1 MNAGEP
7 LTKIGQKEDGSNHRL
22 KMGNLIV
29 LTGPSGVGKGTLVD
43 LVMAQVTGLVRSVSV
58 TTRAPRPGEVEG
70 QSYFYRDLDTFQKM
84 IQHDEFME
92 WAEFAGN
99 YYGTPKSWVN
109 EQLRAGLDVLLEL
122 EVQGARQIHSQNPKA
137 VLIFISPPN
146 FRELEG
152 RLRARAT
159 ETAEIILVRLQK
171 AKQELQEKNVFQYE
185 VVNDK
190 LEDAANNLAHIVYA
204 ERLRSNN
211 FEGNLPA

>member
-1 MNAGEP
+1 MNTGEP
-7 LTKIGQKEDGSNHRL
+7 LTKLGHKAGGPNQRL

-43 LVMAQVTGLVRSVSV
+43 LVMSRVVGLVRSVSV
-58 TTRAPRPGEVEG
+58 TTRLPRPGEVEG
-70 QSYFYRDLDTFQKM
+70 QSYFFRDRATFDDM
-84 IQHDEFME
+84 LARNEFME

-99 YYGTPKSWVN
+99 CYGTPKSWVN
-109 EQLRAGLDVLLEL
+109 AQLKAGHDVLLEL
-122 EVQGARQIHSQNPKA
+122 EVQGARQIHSQSPSA

-146 FRELEG
+146 FNELEG

-190 LEDAANNLAHIVYA
+190 LEDAADNLAHIVYA
-204 ERLRSNN
+204 ERLRIRTS
-211 FEGNLPA
+211 EG

>member
-1 MNAGEP
+1 MNTGEP
-7 LTKIGQKEDGSNHRL
+7 LTKLGHKAGGPNQRL

-43 LVMAQVTGLVRSVSV
+43 LVMSRVVGLVRSVSV
-58 TTRAPRPGEVEG
+58 TTRLPRPGEVEG
-70 QSYFYRDLDTFQKM
+70 QSYFFRDRATFEAM
-84 IQHDEFME
+84 VERNEFME

-99 YYGTPKSWVN
+99 CYGTPKSWVN
-109 EQLRAGLDVLLEL
+109 AQLKAGHDVLLEL
-122 EVQGARQIHSQNPKA
+122 EVQGARQIHSQSPA
-137 VLIFISPPN
+137 AILIFISPPN
-146 FRELEG
+146 FNELEE

-204 ERLRSNN
+204 ERLRIRTS
-211 FEGNLPA
+211 EG

>member
-1 MNAGEP
+1 MNTGEP
-7 LTKIGQKEDGSNHRL
+7 LTKLGHKAGGPNHRL

-43 LVMAQVTGLVRSVSV
+43 LVMSRVVGLVRSVSV
-58 TTRAPRPGEVEG
+58 TTRLPRPGEVEG
-70 QSYFYRDLDTFQKM
+70 QSYFFRDRATFDAM
-84 IQHDEFME
+84 LARNEFME

-99 YYGTPKSWVN
+99 CYGTPKSWVN
-109 EQLRAGLDVLLEL
+109 AQLKAGHDVLLEL
-122 EVQGARQIHSQNPKA
+122 EVQGARQIHSQSPSA
-137 VLIFISPPN
+137 ILIFISPPN
-146 FRELEG
+146 FNELEE

-204 ERLRSNN
+204 ERLRIRTS
-211 FEGNLPA
+211 EG

>member
-1 MNAGEP
+1 MNTGEP
-7 LTKIGQKEDGSNHRL
+7 LTKLGHKAGGPNQRL

-43 LVMAQVTGLVRSVSV
+43 LVMSRVVGLVRSVSV
-58 TTRAPRPGEVEG
+58 TTRLPRPGEVEG
-70 QSYFYRDLDTFQKM
+70 QSYFFRDRATFDAM
-84 IQHDEFME
+84 VERNEFME

-99 YYGTPKSWVN
+99 CYGTPKSWVN
-109 EQLRAGLDVLLEL
+109 AQLKAGHDVLLEL
-122 EVQGARQIHSQNPKA
+122 EVQGARQIHSQSPA
-137 VLIFISPPN
+137 AILIFISPPN
-146 FRELEG
+146 FNELEE

-204 ERLRSNN
+204 ERLRIRTS
-211 FEGNLPA
+211 EG

>member
-1 MNAGEP
+1 MNTGEP
-7 LTKIGQKEDGSNHRL
+7 LTKLGHKAGGPNQRL

-43 LVMAQVTGLVRSVSV
+43 LVLSRVVGLVRSVSV
-58 TTRAPRPGEVEG
+58 TTRLPRPGEVEG
-70 QSYFYRDLDTFQKM
+70 QSYFFRDRATFDAM
-84 IQHDEFME
+84 LERNEFME

-99 YYGTPKSWVN
+99 CYGTPKSWVN
-109 EQLRAGLDVLLEL
+109 AQLKAGHDVLLEL
-122 EVQGARQIHSQNPKA
+122 EVQGARQIHSQSPSA

-146 FRELEG
+146 FNELEE

-171 AKQELQEKNVFQYE
+171 AKEELQEKNVFQYE

-204 ERLRSNN
+204 ERLRIRTSK
-211 FEGNLPA
+211 G

>member
-1 MNAGEP
+1 MNTGEP
-7 LTKIGQKEDGSNHRL
+7 LTKLGHKAGGPNQRL

-43 LVMAQVTGLVRSVSV
+43 LVMSRVVGLVRSVSV
-58 TTRAPRPGEVEG
+58 TTRLPRPGEIEG
-70 QSYFYRDLDTFQKM
+70 QSYFFRDRATFDAMLQRN
-84 IQHDEFME
+84 EFME

-99 YYGTPKSWVN
+99 CYGTPKSWVN
-109 EQLRAGLDVLLEL
+109 AQLKAGHDVLLEL
-122 EVQGARQIHSQNPKA
+122 EVQGARQIHSQSPSA

-146 FRELEG
+146 FDELEE

-204 ERLRSNN
+204 ERLRIRTS
-211 FEGNLPA
+211 EG

>member
-1 MNAGEP
+1 MNTGEP
-7 LTKIGQKEDGSNHRL
+7 LTKVGHKADGQHHRL

-43 LVMAQVTGLVRSVSV
+43 LMMARVVNMVRSVSV
-58 TTRAPRPGEVEG
+58 TTRAPRPGEIDG
-70 QSYFYRDLDTFQKM
+70 QSYFFRDRATFEQM
-84 IQHDEFME
+84 LARNEFME

-99 YYGTPKSWVN
+99 FYGTPKSWVN
-109 EQLRAGLDVLLEL
+109 DRLADGHDVLLEL
-122 EVQGARQIHSQNPKA
+122 EVQGARQIHAQYPKA
-137 VLIFISPPN
+137 VMIFISPPN
-146 FRELEG
+146 FGELEG

-190 LEDAANNLAHIVYA
+190 LEEAATNLAHIVYA
-204 ERLRSNN
+204 ERLRIKTS
-211 FEGNLPA
+211 EG

>member
-1 MNAGEP
+1 MNTGEP
-7 LTKIGQKEDGSNHRL
+7 LTKLGHKAGGPNQRL

-43 LVMAQVTGLVRSVSV
+43 LVMSRVVGLVRSVSV
-58 TTRAPRPGEVEG
+58 TTRLPRPGEVEG
-70 QSYFYRDLDTFQKM
+70 QSYFFRDRATFDDM
-84 IQHDEFME
+84 LARNEFME

-99 YYGTPKSWVN
+99 CYGTPKSWVN
-109 EQLRAGLDVLLEL
+109 AQLKAGHDVLLEL
-122 EVQGARQIHSQNPKA
+122 EVQGARQIHSQSPSA

-146 FRELEG
+146 FNELEG

-190 LEDAANNLAHIVYA
+190 LEDAADNLAHIVYA
-204 ERLRSNN
+204 ERLRIRTPK
-211 FEGNLPA
+211 G

>member
-1 MNAGEP
+1 MNTGEP
-7 LTKIGQKEDGSNHRL
+7 LTKLGHKAGGPNQRL

-29 LTGPSGVGKGTLVD
+29 LPGPSGVGKGTLVD
-43 LVMAQVTGLVRSVSV
+43 LVMSRVVGLVRSVSV
-58 TTRAPRPGEVEG
+58 TTRLPRPGEVEG
-70 QSYFYRDLDTFQKM
+70 QSYFFRDRATFEAM
-84 IQHDEFME
+84 VERNEFME

-99 YYGTPKSWVN
+99 CYGTPKSWVN
-109 EQLRAGLDVLLEL
+109 AQLKAGHDVLLEL
-122 EVQGARQIHSQNPKA
+122 EVQGARQIHSQSPA
-137 VLIFISPPN
+137 AILIFISPPN
-146 FRELEG
+146 FNELEE

-204 ERLRSNN
+204 ERLRIRTS
-211 FEGNLPA
+211 EG